1 MISSLLLAS
10 TNPGKLREMRALLK
24 DLKVRLLSPKD
35 LSLDIEVEE
44 TGATYAEN
52 AARKARAFSLRSGLV
67 SLADDS
73 GLEVDALGGAPG
85 LYSARYA
92 PHPGATDADRRAYL
106 LQQLQDQPRP
116 WSARF
121 RCTVAIALPSGEVH
135 FTEGVCPGEIIPE
148 ERGRGGFGYDPVF
161 LIPSLNKTMAELSL
175 QEKNKISHRA
185 LAVRAAIPL
194 LKRLI

>member
-35 LSLDIEVEE
+35 LSLAIEVAE

-52 AARKARAFSLRSGLV
+52 AASKARAFALRSGLV

-73 GLEVDALGGAPG
+73 GLEVDALGGVPG

-135 FTEGVCPGEIIPE
+135 FTEGVCPGEIISE

-161 LIPSLNKTMAELSL
+161 LIPSLNKTMAELSM
-175 QEKNKISHRA
+175 QEKNRISHRA

-194 LKRLI
+194 LRGLI

>member
-24 DLKVRLLSPKD
+24 DVKVHLLSPRD
-35 LSLDIEVEE
+35 LGLAIEVEE

-194 LKRLI
+194 LKGLI

>member
-35 LSLDIEVEE
+35 LSLAIEVEE

-194 LKRLI
+194 LKELI

>member
-24 DLKVRLLSPKD
+24 DLKVRLLSPED
-35 LSLDIEVEE
+35 LGLAIEVEE

-52 AARKARAFSLRSGLV
+52 AASKARAFALRSGLV

-135 FTEGVCPGEIIPE
+135 FTEGVCPGEIISE

-161 LIPSLNKTMAELSL
+161 LIPSLNKTMAELSM
-175 QEKNKISHRA
+175 QEKNRISHRA

-194 LKRLI
+194 LKGLI

>member
-194 LKRLI
+194 LKELI

>member
-24 DLKVRLLSPKD
+24 DVKVHLLSPRD
-35 LSLDIEVEE
+35 LGLAIEVEE

-92 PHPGATDADRRAYL
+92 PHPGATDADRRAFL

-121 RCTVAIALPSGEVH
+121 RCTVAIALPSGEVR
-135 FTEGVCPGEIIPE
+135 FSEGICPGEIIPE

-194 LKRLI
+194 LKELI